1 MSPLISLEEGLQKYG
16 LTPGDVKQVI
26 VTHLHFDYIALSR
39 KYINATF
46 ISTFIQTPAMRAR
59 GMEVAAAG
67 LHTDCREVYDSAL
80 KVKQTAD
87 IIVPLHDPLFMETER
102 IGK

>member
-1 MSPLISLEEGLQKYG
+1 MSGPLLRRLPPVAGDGDHEVMPGMKVL
-16 LTPGDVKQVI
+16 LTPGHSPGGRSVEVSFRGGKTIITGFCAQM
-26 VTHLHFDYIALSR
+26 
-39 KYINATF
+39 
-46 ISTFIQTPAMRAR
+46 STFIQTPAMKAR

-87 IIVPLHDPLFMETER
+87 IIVPLQ
-102 IGK
+102 